1 MIRSIR
7 TGDAESSHRIHLLGM
22 QLAALRYSD
31 LLDITIFSKDRR
43 KEGQLMQ
50 ANTSKLPD
58 TQIRHAVLRQLEWEP
73 EVSHNQIGV
82 GVTEGV
88 VTLSG
93 QVDTYAEKIAAEK
106 TVKRVYGVKAIAN
119 NLQVT
124 PEGVR
129 TDTEIAAD
137 AVHALEAHVNVPAD
151 RITVTVRDGW
161 VTLEGS
167 VDWMFQKEAAENA
180 VQYLAG
186 MRGIANRITLIPTL
200 CSAEVM
206 EKIEEALLRNA
217 LIEADRIKAEV
228 RDDVVTLSGTVYS
241 WGEKE
246 EAERVAWA
254 TPGVSRVVNNIAIA
268 PESIFYE

>member
-1 MIRSIR
+1 
-7 TGDAESSHRIHLLGM
+7 M
-22 QLAALRYSD
+22 QLATIRYGDSAD
-31 LLDITIFSKDRR
+31 TTIHFLEDIR
-43 KEGQLMQ
+43 KEGQMMK
-50 ANTSKLPD
+50 TDRSKLPD

-73 EVSHNQIGV
+73 EVSHDQIGV

-93 QVDTYAEKIAAEK
+93 QVDTYAEKIAAER
-106 TVKRVYGVKAIAN
+106 TAKRVHGVKAIAN
-119 NLQVT
+119 DLQVT
-124 PEGVR
+124 PVGVR

-137 AVHALEAHVNVPAD
+137 AVHALEAHVRVPVD

-161 VTLEGS
+161 VKLEGS

-180 VQYLAG
+180 VQYLG
-186 MRGIANRITLIPTL
+186 GVRGIANRITLIPKL
-200 CSAEVM
+200 CSAEVR

-217 LIEADRIKAEV
+217 VVEADRIKAEV
-228 RDDVVTLSGTVYS
+228 RDDVVTLSGTVDS

-246 EAERVAWA
+246 EAERAAWA
-254 TPGVSRVVNNIAIA
+254 APGVSRVVNNIVIA